1 MTEHDPKAGRKASL
15 QGPVTGAEP
24 DFLEHL
30 PMDNAVG
37 AIVALSA
44 EVYLLRER
52 LATLEAELTDRQ
64 VLPAGAV
71 ERREDRPEEAAA
83 KAQDLAAFTARILS
97 ELTRNR
103 VPVSHIDPAV
113 RQFLDPARKPPAA

>member
-1 MTEHDPKAGRKASL
+1 MTSDDPQGGVKTEFKAAL

-24 DFLEHL
+24 DFLAHL

-37 AIVALSA
+37 AIMALSA

-52 LATLEAELTDRQ
+52 LATLEAELAERQ
-64 VLPAGAV
+64 LVPAGAV
-71 ERREDRPEEAAA
+71 ENREDGAETAAA

-103 VPVSHIDPAV
+103 VPVSTIDPEV
-113 RQFLDPARKPPAA
+113 RRFLHHRD

>member
-1 MTEHDPKAGRKASL
+1 MSDHDPKHGRKAAL
-15 QGPVTGAEP
+15 QEPVTGAEP

-37 AIVALSA
+37 AIMALSA

-52 LATLEAELTDRQ
+52 LATLEAELADRQ
-64 VLPAGAV
+64 LVPKGAV
-71 ERREDRPEEAAA
+71 EHRVDAPAEATA

-103 VPVSHIDPAV
+103 VPVSKIDPEV
-113 RQFLDPARKPPAA
+113 RKFLHPE

>member
-1 MTEHDPKAGRKASL
+1 MATDDPKAGFKASL

-37 AIVALSA
+37 AIMALSA
-44 EVYLLRER
+44 ELYMLRER
-52 LATLEAELTDRQ
+52 LATLEAELADRKL
-64 VLPAGAV
+64 VPEGAV
-71 ERREDRPEEAAA
+71 ENRVDPPDAAAA

-103 VPVSHIDPAV
+103 VPVSTIDPDV
-113 RQFLDPARKPPAA
+113 SRFLRHPD

>member
-1 MTEHDPKAGRKASL
+1 MTQQDPQQGFKASL

-24 DFLEHL
+24 VFLEHL

-37 AIVALSA
+37 AIMALSA

-52 LATLEAELTDRQ
+52 LATLEAELTERK
-64 VLPAGAV
+64 VVPAGAV
-71 ERREDRPEEAAA
+71 ETRVDSQAEATI
-83 KAQDLAAFTARILS
+83 KAQDLAAFTNRILS

-103 VPVSHIDPAV
+103 VPVSRIDPAV
-113 RQFLDPARKPPAA
+113 SRFLNDRK

>member
-1 MTEHDPKAGRKASL
+1 MTAQDPKQGFKASL

-52 LATLEAELTDRQ
+52 LATLEAALADRQ

-71 ERREDRPEEAAA
+71 EHREDRPEEAAA

-97 ELTRNR
+97 ELTRHR
-103 VPVSHIDPAV
+103 VPVSRIDPAV
-113 RQFLDPARKPPAA
+113 TQFLHGSRPPTSR